1 MNTPTEPGYY
11 WWTPPRGKPRIAEA
25 VRAHGMLMADIEPG
39 TPWFTLLEA
48 VKGEWGPR
56 IPAPDRLRA
65 MEEVCEREP
74 VANTGYARF
83 CDICLSHAVD
93 ENDMIVHAPTCPW
106 PRARPPKPKEKP

>member
-1 MNTPTEPGYY
+1 MSTPTEPGYY

-65 MEEVCEREP
+65 MEEVMAKDITAYADPEAAYCPFCEVEWDW
-74 VANTGYARF
+74 VNGDKWT
-83 CDICLSHAVD
+83 CQHL
-93 ENDMIVHAPTCPW
+93 PTCPW
-106 PRARPPKPKEKP
+106 LRAQETPR